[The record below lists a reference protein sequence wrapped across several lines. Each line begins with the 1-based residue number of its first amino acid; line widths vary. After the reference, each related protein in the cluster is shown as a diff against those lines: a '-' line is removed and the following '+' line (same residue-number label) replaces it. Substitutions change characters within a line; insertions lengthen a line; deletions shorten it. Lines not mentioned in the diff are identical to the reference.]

1 MGIRTLSD
9 ELKKYGYVFSLKRSV
24 LLYGAMFGGML
35 LLGKLFA
42 LHLRAQLVLVL
53 YGLFLLPFFIRN
65 VMKNR
70 YHQKR
75 FSDLNIYMEQ
85 FLYSF
90 QKSGKILTTL
100 EDMLLLFESGA
111 MRKTIEEARDHILY
125 TYNESEVEK
134 NALAI
139 IDAAYPYDG
148 LKTMHR
154 FAYTTELLGGE
165 YAESILLLLE
175 ARRMWADRVYL
186 LQQEQK
192 VKRREV
198 FLSIAVSL
206 LLCSMIFMISS
217 RLEIDV
223 ASQPIVQVITVL
235 VLMADMWIF
244 YIADQRLT
252 VGFVESDH
260 SLDREMSDR
269 YERMKKYDERKL
281 FGRIARRAAN
291 RILTREIE
299 KQFPNW
305 LMEVSLLLQTENV
318 SVAVFRSYDLAPEV
332 IKPAL
337 RDFLLE
343 LKEKPDDMEPYLH
356 FLSEFSLPEVRSS
369 MKMLYSLSAGTG
381 GNARGQIADIIR
393 RNQQLLDKA
402 EKMKNE
408 DSLAGM
414 YALFLAPQLTGGC
427 KLLVDMVLLLV
438 MYLKDIG
445 SAG

>member
-1 MGIRTLSD
+1 MGIRRLSD
-9 ELKKYGYVFSLKRSV
+9 ELEKYGYVFSLRRSA
-24 LLYGAMFGGML
+24 LLYGTMFL
-35 LLGKLFA
+35 CIFALGRFFA
-42 LHLRAQLVLVL
+42 LHLTALLVLFAYSL
-53 YGLFLLPFFIRN
+53 ILLPFFIRSIL
-65 VMKNR
+65 KNR

-100 EDMLLLFESGA
+100 EDMLLIFENGH
-111 MRKTIEEARDHILY
+111 MRKTIEQARDHILF
-125 TYNESEVEK
+125 TFNESRVEK

-139 IDAAYPYDG
+139 IEEAYPYDG

-154 FAYTTELLGGE
+154 FAYSTEVLGGDYE
-165 YAESILLLLE
+165 DSILLLLE
-175 ARRMWADRVYL
+175 ARRMWADRVYV

-206 LLCSMIFMISS
+206 LLCSMIFLISS
-217 RLEIDV
+217 RLEVDV
-223 ASQPIVQVITVL
+223 AAHPIVQVITTL
-235 VLMADMWIF
+235 VLMSDMWIF
-244 YIADQRLT
+244 YIADKRLT

-260 SLDREMSDR
+260 TNDAEMVER
-269 YERMKKYDERKL
+269 YRRMKRYSDKNPIERL
-281 FGRIARRAAN
+281 ARRAAKKT
-291 RILTREIE
+291 LSRELE

-318 SVAVFRSYDLAPEV
+318 SVAITRSYELAPELL
-332 IKPAL
+332 KPPL
-337 RDFLLE
+337 QEFLLE
-343 LKEKPDDMEPYLH
+343 IAEKPDEMAPYLH
-356 FLSEFSLPEVRSS
+356 FLDEFALPEVRSS
-369 MKMLYSLSAGTG
+369 MKMLYSLSSGTG

-393 RNQQLLDKA
+393 RSQQLLDKS
-402 EKMKNE
+402 EKLKNE

-438 MYLKDIG
+438 LYLKE
-445 SAG
+445 SLW